1 MGSTKLV
8 LLTKLFTFFLGFFGF
23 FGFFGVFG
31 MVRAGEDEYVFL
43 LI

>member
-8 LLTKLFTFFLGFFGF
+8 LLTKLFTFFLGFLVFLE
-23 FGFFGVFG
+23 VFG